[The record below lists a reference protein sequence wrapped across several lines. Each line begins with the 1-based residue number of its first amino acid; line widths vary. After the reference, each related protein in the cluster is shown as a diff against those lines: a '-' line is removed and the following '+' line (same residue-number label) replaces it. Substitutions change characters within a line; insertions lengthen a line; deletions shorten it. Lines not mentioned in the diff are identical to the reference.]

1 MVPPF
6 RAPLVSH
13 TPVQNICGWHSMV
26 LAYSACPRV
35 CSSGL
40 LHESM
45 RAGMDKPTSRSQEVK
60 KHVRLQERRGSNVS
74 LVLDMSSLSN
84 TEPIRSVSTPR
95 DVTVQLLNTA
105 SHVLSREMLQ
115 QQSWSLAELQE
126 EFAKMPSNF
135 ASPEELNIPGR
146 AAKDRYKSILPNP
159 QSRVCL
165 KRAESHKDEN
175 YINANYIRGYAGQE
189 KAYIATQGPML
200 NTINDFWTMVWQEEA
215 PLIVM
220 LTKLKEEKEKCIC
233 YWPETEATYGPFTIR
248 VQGICKCEEY
258 TIRDF
263 ALQFRDDCR
272 TVKHIVFSSWPDQ
285 KAPESARS
293 LLHLVLETEKILQA
307 AESTGPIVV
316 HCSAGI
322 GRTGCFIAT
331 QIGCQQLKNKGEVDV
346 LGIVCQLRIDRG
358 GMIQT
363 SEQYQFLHHTLAMYA
378 SQLPKTTDC

>member
-1 MVPPF
+1 
-6 RAPLVSH
+6 
-13 TPVQNICGWHSMV
+13 MV
-26 LAYSACPRV
+26 LSCSACPKV
-35 CSSGL
+35 DSFSL
-40 LHESM
+40 LRERK
-45 RAGMDKPTSRSQEVK
+45 RAGMEKCQEVK
-60 KHVRLQERRGSNVS
+60 KHVRLQDRRGSNVS

-84 TEPIRSVSTPR
+84 TEPISSVSTPR
-95 DVTVQLLNTA
+95 DVTVKLLNTT
-105 SHVLSREMLQ
+105 SHVLTQRMLQ
-115 QQSWSLAELQE
+115 QQNWSLEELQE
-126 EFAKMPSNF
+126 EFAKIPSNF
-135 ASPEELNIPGR
+135 ASAEELDIPRR

-165 KRAESHKDEN
+165 KRALSQEDES

-200 NTINDFWTMVWQEEA
+200 NTVNDFWTMVWQEGA

-220 LTKLKEEKEKCIC
+220 LTKLKEAKEKCVC
-233 YWPETEATYGPFTIR
+233 YWPETEATYGPFIIR
-248 VQGICKCEEY
+248 MQGICECEEY

-263 ALQFRDDCR
+263 GLQLNDECR

-285 KAPESARS
+285 KTPESAKTF
-293 LLHLVLETEKILQA
+293 LHLVLEVEKILQA
-307 AESTGPIVV
+307 TESRGPVVV

-331 QIGCQQLKNKGEVDV
+331 QIGCQQLKNKGEVDI

-378 SQLPKTTDC
+378 SQLPKITDC